1 MMRHTGDYLL
11 GTMFLAA
18 ALILQLSQADV
29 RSATK
34 LISNHELA
42 GAAVNSSP
50 AKNTSWTRLSRVCK
64 TPSPSVNAV
73 LSNLP
78 RGTRIVVGS
87 LDMSGSRHQI
97 WLSSRNDGSPDNN
110 SLAVTRFTRESIR
123 RLQGPETMHS
133 LSSRARSGRDPQLVQ
148 TAAYELPAGD
158 AKLLQS
164 TSNAVDRRTTDTFST
179 QDEILNS
186 HEISLPSTATME
198 QLPRMFI
205 MPHFSE
211 TGTIHKPGDCRA
223 IGESQRIRVYVD
235 QGLPQSSSAHQMHVW
250 AELLITAVEFKALPI
265 AETWIGPICDVDR
278 NEKLSIVITDLD
290 QRGQKSVDRS
300 PILGCIRESDFCP
313 ESDFCGDIV
322 YIDKS
327 IFELP
332 SAEVNGVLTHEI
344 AHAAICSLSH
354 GAGFYQHGNLQQKS
368 PFSATSANMPI
379 PPWLNE
385 AVAHY
390 LELQSSH
397 EGNASSHAAHEFFTE
412 NFQRRIDAFLAG
424 PGGSPIVASEFF
436 LNMEERRSGSR
447 GAATLFLASLV
458 STPRDLQALLWSDD
472 SMQVR
477 IEDLAQ
483 HPFSDVF
490 RSWTLAIASI
500 TNDADCLSVEKIEPN
515 FESKHYSLLGTAF
528 HCFECSDDIKTL
540 VLTSDELAQ
549 LQISIIE
556 PAVRDAPIAQLKPWS
571 QNSGHSHASF

>member
-18 ALILQLSQADV
+18 ALILQLSQAHV
-29 RSATK
+29 RSATM
-34 LISNHELA
+34 LICNHDLA
-42 GAAVNSSP
+42 GTAVKRSP
-50 AKNTSWTRLSRVCK
+50 VKSTSLTILSRVGK
-64 TPSPSVNAV
+64 TQPPSVNAV
-73 LSNLP
+73 LTNLP

-97 WLSSRNDGSPDNN
+97 RLSSRNDDSSDNN
-110 SLAVTRFTRESIR
+110 SLAVTRFTRESNR
-123 RLQGPETMHS
+123 RLEGPETIHS
-133 LSSRARSGRDPQLVQ
+133 LSSRVRSGRDPQFVQ

-164 TSNAVDRRTTDTFST
+164 TSNAGDRRTTDKFST

-186 HEISLPSTATME
+186 NEISLASTATME

-211 TGTIHKPGDCRA
+211 TGAIHKPGDCRA
-223 IGESQRIRVYVD
+223 IGGSQRIRVYVD
-235 QGLPQSSSAHQMHVW
+235 QSLPQSSSAHQMQVW
-250 AELLITAVEFKALPI
+250 AEVLITAVEFKALPI

-290 QRGQKSVDRS
+290 QRGKKSVDMS
-300 PILGCIRESDFCP
+300 PIFGCIRESDFCP
-313 ESDFCGDIV
+313 ESHFCGDIV
-322 YIDKS
+322 YIDQN

-332 SAEVNGVLTHEI
+332 TAEVNGLLTHEI
-344 AHAAICSLSH
+344 AHAAICSMSH
-354 GAGFYQHGNLQQKS
+354 GAGFYQHENLQQKS
-368 PFSATSANMPI
+368 PFFTTSANLPI

-390 LELQSSH
+390 VELQSCD
-397 EGNASSHAAHEFFTE
+397 EVNASSHAGLEFITE

-424 PGGSPIVASEFF
+424 PGGSPIVASENF

-447 GAATLFLASLV
+447 GAATLFLASLI
-458 STPRDLQALLWSDD
+458 STPDDLQALLRSDD

-483 HPFSDVF
+483 HPFSEVF
-490 RSWTLAIASI
+490 RSWTLTIASI

-515 FESKHYSLLGTAF
+515 FENKHCSLLGTAF
-528 HCFECSDDIKTL
+528 HCLECSDDIKIL
-540 VLTSDELAQ
+540 VLTSDEMAQ

-556 PAVRDAPIAQLKPWS
+556 PAVRDAPIAQLKPW
-571 QNSGHSHASF
+571 